1 MISTS
6 LRVAVLLAIGIYF
19 GLLAVL
25 LRKKSLSLPYALL
38 WLFSGLVM
46 LVFTVFP
53 GLLDGFTRLLGFQV
67 ASNALFALLF
77 FCVLLI
83 LMFLTSV
90 NSRHAESLKSL
101 TQEMARLEKRLREL
115 EDRGH
120 DGQ

>member
-6 LRVAVLLAIGIYF
+6 MRIAVLLAIGIYF

-53 GLLDGFTRLLGFQV
+53 GLLDGFTRLLGFLV

-90 NSRHAESLKSL
+90 NSRHAESLKRL
-101 TQEMARLEKRLREL
+101 TQEVARLEKRLREL

>member
-6 LRVAVLLAIGIYF
+6 LRIAILLAIGIYF

-46 LVFTVFP
+46 LIFTIFP
-53 GLLDGFTRLLGFQV
+53 RLLEVITKLLGFQLG
-67 ASNALFALLF
+67 SNALFAILF

-90 NSRHAESLKSL
+90 NSRQAEALKAL
-101 TQEMARLEKRLREL
+101 TQEMARLEKRLREV
-115 EDRGH
+115 EDRGQ
-120 DGQ
+120 GA

>member
-19 GLLAVL
+19 GLLTVL

-101 TQEMARLEKRLREL
+101 TQEVARLEKRLREL